1 MSLRGIAEKE
11 IAEYNTLIALIENGK
26 HSKARELFCEWDN
39 SKQSRFIRALGDLE
53 GVTLELH
60 LETLKQLI
68 VLFV

>member
-1 MSLRGIAEKE
+1 MSLRGIAQLE
-11 IAEYNTLIALIENGK
+11 IESYNALIVLIENGE
-26 HSKARELFCEWDN
+26 HSKARAMFCDWDQ

-68 VLFV
+68 VLYV